1 MLFDI
6 HKAEW
11 DDELLLLFDIPKAI
25 LPHVTDSF
33 GELGVTDHEVC
44 FQTADLIEAM
54 RGDWGASAETVL
66 RVDGGMVASDWTM
79 QRLADL
85 LAASVDRPRVLETTA
100 LGAAYLA
107 GLQARR
113 QTCSPNNGRLSAALP
128 RRWLPPNANVNSR
141 FGAMLSAGL

>member
-54 RGDWGASAETVL
+54 RGDWGASAKTV
-66 RVDGGMVASDWTM
+66 RDSKARQS
-79 QRLADL
+79 
-85 LAASVDRPRVLETTA
+85 
-100 LGAAYLA
+100 LA
-107 GLQARR
+107 GQH
-113 QTCSPNNGRLSAALP
+113 PNVSAMKILDSHAWFGTQLRLHT
-128 RRWLPPNANVNSR
+128 N
-141 FGAMLSAGL
+141 